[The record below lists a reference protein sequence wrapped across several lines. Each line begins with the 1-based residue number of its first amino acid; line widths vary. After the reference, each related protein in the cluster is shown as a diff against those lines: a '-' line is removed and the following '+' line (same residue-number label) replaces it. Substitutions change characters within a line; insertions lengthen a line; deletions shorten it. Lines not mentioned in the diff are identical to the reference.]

1 MRAKFCA
8 HYQLLNLTVWF
19 QGLLVVKSCTQC
31 NFLLQKNEPNKTL
44 ANYRAEMSP
53 ARVSG
58 TKNNSPF
65 PILPRI
71 PLFPAFTPAAAP
83 GGQTEN
89 AGIVWTGSK
98 QERGREEGEGAGDVG
113 HKSCTLCEAEIL
125 QDQLIGRVREMPLR
139 LGAKCSE
146 IWAWLLWN
154 MTLKVC
160 NFSSNASRYIYN
172 DDKEIPMFEAAPSIP
187 ILIGK

>member
-1 MRAKFCA
+1 M
-8 HYQLLNLTVWF
+8 
-19 QGLLVVKSCTQC
+19 VKSCTQC

-65 PILPRI
+65 PVPPPPASRI
-71 PLFPAFTPAAAP
+71 PLSFFPAFTPAAAP

-146 IWAWLLWN
+146 I
-154 MTLKVC
+154 
-160 NFSSNASRYIYN
+160 
-172 DDKEIPMFEAAPSIP
+172 
-187 ILIGK
+187 